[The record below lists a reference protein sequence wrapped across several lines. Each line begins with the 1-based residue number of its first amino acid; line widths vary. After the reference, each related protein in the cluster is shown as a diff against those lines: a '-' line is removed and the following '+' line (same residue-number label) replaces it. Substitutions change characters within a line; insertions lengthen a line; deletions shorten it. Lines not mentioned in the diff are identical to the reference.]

1 MYIVNVIVYIYFISF
16 VFDYDVWKI
25 YWINIG
31 YDIIECLNFDGSGYV
46 EIVLEWIGFL
56 KDLEIDINNG

>member
-46 EIVLEWIGFL
+46 EIVLE
-56 KDLEIDINNG
+56 